1 MSLRLL
7 VSIMM
12 LVTTLALGA
21 VAYQLARPVA
31 APSVVSAPTR
41 PAVAPLLDQYFVA
54 AHPLPAGTFL
64 RDEDL
69 RLKTVLPGELPPMAI
84 ADSEENRA
92 GLHGALVRQYL
103 DEGTAITQ
111 ADLLRPR
118 DRGFLAAV
126 LESQTRAVAVAVDAV
141 SGVAGLIWPGDRVD
155 VILTQQIEHDAA
167 PLPHR
172 ILSETILTNVRVIAV
187 DQDLVRGPGA
197 GFAAGTTTG
206 RVART
211 VTLQVDGDQAQRV
224 AIAQQLGQISLAV
237 RAIDDKSTADSGKS
251 PTEGGKSTLFSGDVS
266 PALSTVDH
274 PAGAKVQVIEG
285 DKRNEVSFQ

>member
-1 MSLRLL
+1 
-7 VSIMM
+7 
-12 LVTTLALGA
+12 
-21 VAYQLARPVA
+21 
-31 APSVVSAPTR
+31 
-41 PAVAPLLDQYFVA
+41 LDQYFVA

-69 RLKTVLPGELPPMAI
+69 RLKTVLPGELPPKAI

-92 GLHGALVRQYL
+92 GLRGALVRQYL

-126 LESQTRAVAVAVDAV
+126 LETDTRAVTVAVDAV

-155 VILTQQIEHDAA
+155 LILTQTIDKDAA
-167 PLPHR
+167 PLPRR
-172 ILSETILTNVRVIAV
+172 ILSETILTDVRVIAV
-187 DQDLVRGPGA
+187 DQDLVRGPGTGFTA
-197 GFAAGTTTG
+197 GSTAG

-211 VTLQVDGDQAQRV
+211 VTLQVNSDQVQRV
-224 AIAQQLGQISLAV
+224 SIAQQLGQISLAV
-237 RAIDDKSTADSGKS
+237 RAIDGKPTAPADMSTTD
-251 PTEGGKSTLFSGDVS
+251 GGNSTLFSGDVS

-274 PAGAKVQVIEG
+274 PAGAKVHVIEG